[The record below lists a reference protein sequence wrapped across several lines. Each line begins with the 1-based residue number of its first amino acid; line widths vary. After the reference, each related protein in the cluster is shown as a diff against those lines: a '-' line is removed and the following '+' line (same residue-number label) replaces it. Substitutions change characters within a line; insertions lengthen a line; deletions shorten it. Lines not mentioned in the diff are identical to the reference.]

1 MRNYFKPFF
10 NKSQLLP
17 PIVVPPAVIE
27 ATDVSTIHDT
37 SESYIHLPVE
47 IDLRSLQDKLN
58 REIRNGTKVIDMPDY
73 WGIGAG
79 TGVSS
84 VRVYKVSDLIIA
96 AVGGMLHITIHIK
109 VEAKVRHGSSYMGNH
124 DYEVSGSAKIKMIS
138 SLLLSDNLEL
148 NPSSTKLEI
157 EKIIDWGAQ
166 SSTQPVAPVQSQP
179 ANDWWTYLMGGATSV
194 LNYTKDSA
202 ASIFSSAGKM
212 AVAPIFNS
220 VIIPKYL
227 NVYIFGYIAEN
238 YCSKQAVVRRLYD
251 VCGAKEVNTDY
262 HIWYAI
268 QPRTIYTNQ
277 PVITAGKIKVSL
289 EMHAEFET
297 SIGQKPHLRFNG
309 DLIRVES
316 RSTVPVGDFKASFPI
331 SMAYLGITNIV
342 QHKLLGRYITA
353 DGLEDKDGLDGA
365 PVSPVGRP
373 RSIRQKI
380 TKKIAE
386 KVVGSSCINGVRV
399 SKGLGSLIMI
409 ELKLKGSFNGNYK
422 LALSPLYDA
431 QKEEIYFDDYKLDQ
445 RGIIM
450 DHRFDIRGSALKIA
464 DVFLHDDILK
474 LVKRHLVI
482 PLRSDMDQTLNLVND
497 YLKNDPVIKNMAEL
511 EVTSLSVSKI
521 NLTNAEMV
529 VLVAA
534 RGKAAIRLRPDS
546 A

>member
-1 MRNYFKPFF
+1 MKNYFKPFL
-10 NKSQLLP
+10 NKSRLP
-17 PIVVPPAVIE
+17 APIVVPPAFIA
-27 ATDVSTIHDT
+27 ATDVSNTHDT
-37 SESYIHLPVE
+37 SESYIHLPIE

-58 REIRNGTKVIDMPDY
+58 RAIQNGTKLVDMPNY
-73 WGIGAG
+73 LGIGAG
-79 TGVSS
+79 TGVSN

-96 AVGGMLHITIHIK
+96 EVGGMLHITIHVK
-109 VEAKVRHGSSYMGNH
+109 VEARVRHGSSYMGNH
-124 DYEVSGSAKIKMIS
+124 EYEVSGSAKIKMIS

-157 EKIIDWGAQ
+157 EEIIDWGAQ
-166 SSTQPVAPVQSQP
+166 SSTQAPVPIQPQP
-179 ANDWWTYLMGGATSV
+179 ANGWWTYLMGGATSI

-202 ASIFSSAGKM
+202 ASIFSRAGKM

-227 NVYIFGYIAEN
+227 NMYIFGYIAEN

-251 VCGAKEVNTDY
+251 VCEAKEVNTDY

-277 PVITAGKIKVSL
+277 PVIAAGKIRVNL

-309 DLIRVES
+309 DHIRVES

-331 SMAYLGITNIV
+331 CMTYLGITDIV

-353 DGLEDKDGLDGA
+353 SGLEDKDGLDGA

-373 RSIRQKI
+373 HGIRQKI
-380 TKKIAE
+380 IKKIAK

-399 SKGLGSLIMI
+399 SKGLGSLIVV

-431 QKEEIYFDDYKLDQ
+431 QKEEIHFDDYKFDQ
-445 RGIIM
+445 RGITM
-450 DHRFDIRGSALKIA
+450 DHKPDIRGSALKIA
-464 DVFLHDDILK
+464 DVFLHNDILK
-474 LVKRHLVI
+474 LIKRHLVI
-482 PLRSDMDQTLNLVND
+482 PLKPHMDQTLNSVND
-497 YLKNDPVIKNMAEL
+497 YLKKTPTIKNIAGV
-511 EVTSLSVSKI
+511 EVTSLSVNKI
-521 NLTNAEMV
+521 NLTNAEIV
-529 VLVAA
+529 VLIAA
-534 RGKAAIRLRPDS
+534 RGNATIRLRPES